1 MRFFVSAYLNVRSRS
16 TGIGED
22 MSLQNLTFVKK
33 IAALLA
39 LPILAF
45 LWLSVNKT
53 VTSYQTYSNNS
64 ELQQMVEL
72 SVVYS
77 NLVHELQKERGA
89 TAGFLGS
96 KGTKFVTELAAQ
108 RQQTDKKNQTQKR
121 FLQET
126 YFSDPKVNSLIN
138 NARQEL
144 AKLEQIRSQVS
155 SQQIQAASA
164 IGFYTALNKKLLSV
178 SELIVALSQN
188 AEVSRELIS
197 YYNFIQGKERAGV
210 ERAVLSNTFA
220 VDKFAPNVF
229 ARFVSLVSEQNTYI
243 NNFVVLGSPTL
254 TSAYERRMDNPA
266 VREVERLRT
275 IAREHSIKGN
285 FGVDSVHWF
294 KTATDRINLLKQ
306 TEDNIAN
313 QLQELSNTL
322 ISKARNAVMTNVV
335 MAILI
340 FLVIVGLVTFVTKD
354 MLVQVKN
361 LTSVM
366 SKMREQN
373 DLTVR
378 TSHKGTDEISE
389 IGRALNLTLE
399 KFGEAISHILGSSN
413 DLATS
418 AGDTS
423 QTVQRNNE
431 IVEEQLNA
439 VTMIAT
445 AAEELT
451 ATSQGVAENTSMA
464 ADSAKHA
471 DETAKSG
478 MAIVRETYNSIE
490 ALRSEIDS
498 LATTI
503 TSLNEKSTNITNVID
518 VIKSVSEQTNL
529 LALNAAIEAARAGEQ
544 GRGFAVVADEV
555 RTLAQRTQN
564 STSEIESIIS
574 ELLTE
579 SNQAFSVID
588 RNKSKAVEAVN
599 KSKEAEVALREISE
613 AISKVSEQTEHI
625 AVAAEQQL
633 TVTQDVSSN
642 VVAIEQKASEVALN
656 SKQIEEATSKQSEL
670 ASNLQ
675 ELAITYKV

>member
-1 MRFFVSAYLNVRSRS
+1 
-16 TGIGED
+16 
-22 MSLQNLTFVKK
+22 MSLQNLTFLKK

-45 LWLSVNKT
+45 LWLSINKSIN
-53 VTSYQTYSNNS
+53 SYQAYSNNS
-64 ELQQMVEL
+64 ELKQLVEL

-77 NLVHELQKERGA
+77 NLVHELQKERGT

-96 KGTKFVTELAAQ
+96 KGTKFVTELSAQ
-108 RQQTDKKNQTQKR
+108 RQATDKKNQAQKR
-121 FLQET
+121 FIQDNQ
-126 YFSDPKVNSLIN
+126 FSDTRVNSLAASI
-138 NARQEL
+138 RQDL
-144 AKLEQIRSQVS
+144 TQLSQIRSRVS
-155 SQQIQAASA
+155 SQQIAPAEA
-164 IGFYTALNKKLLSV
+164 IGYYTALNKKLLSV
-178 SELIVALSQN
+178 SEIIVSLSQN
-188 AEVSRELIS
+188 AEVSKELIG
-197 YYNFIQGKERAGV
+197 YYNFIQGKERAGI
-210 ERAVLSNTFA
+210 ERAVMSNTFA
-220 VDKFAPNVF
+220 VDQFAPNVF

-243 NNFVVLGSPTL
+243 NNFTVLSSPEL
-254 TSAYERRMDNPA
+254 TAAFERRMDTSA
-266 VREVERLRT
+266 VKEVDRLRAL
-275 IAREHSIKGN
+275 ARERSTSGN

-294 KTATDRINLLKQ
+294 KAATERINLLKQ
-306 TEDNIAN
+306 TEDSIAN
-313 QLQELSNTL
+313 YLEELSSNL
-322 ISKARNAVMTNVV
+322 IGKAQVTVFTNIIL
-335 MAILI
+335 AILI
-340 FLVIVGLVTFVTKD
+340 FLIIVALVALVTKD
-354 MLVQVKN
+354 MLGQVKD

-366 SKMREQN
+366 TEMREQN
-373 DLTVR
+373 DLSVR
-378 TSHKGTDEISE
+378 TNQKGTDEISE
-389 IGRALNLTLE
+389 IGQALNLTLE
-399 KFGEAISHILGSSN
+399 KFSSAISHILGSSN
-413 DLATS
+413 DLTS
-418 AGDTS
+418 STGDTS

-451 ATSQGVAENTSMA
+451 ATSQGVAENTQMA

-471 DETAKSG
+471 DDTAKNG
-478 MAIVRETYNSIE
+478 MTIVRDTYNSIE

-498 LATTI
+498 LANTI

-599 KSKEAEVALREISE
+599 KSKEAEIALNEISE
-613 AISKVSEQTEHI
+613 AISQVSEQTEHI

-642 VVAIEQKASEVALN
+642 VADIEQKASEVALN
-656 SKQIEEATSKQSEL
+656 SRQIEEATSKQSEL

-675 ELAITYKV
+675 ELAIAYKI

>member
-1 MRFFVSAYLNVRSRS
+1 
-16 TGIGED
+16 
-22 MSLQNLTFVKK
+22 MSLQNLTFIKK

-39 LPILAF
+39 LPIFAF

-64 ELQQMVEL
+64 ELKQMVEL

-96 KGTKFVTELAAQ
+96 KGTKFVAELAAQ

-121 FLQET
+121 FLQEIS
-126 YFSDPKVNSLIN
+126 FNDSKVNALIN
-138 NARQEL
+138 SARQDL

-155 SQQIQAASA
+155 SQQIQVPNA
-164 IGFYTALNKKLLSV
+164 IGYYTALNKKLLSV

-229 ARFVSLVSEQNTYI
+229 ARFVSLVSEQNIYI
-243 NNFVVLGSPTL
+243 NNFVVLGSAKL

-266 VREVERLRT
+266 VKEVARLRA
-275 IAREHSIKGN
+275 IARERSTSGN
-285 FGVDSVHWF
+285 FGVDSIHWF
-294 KTATDRINLLKQ
+294 KTSTDRINLLKQ
-306 TEDNIAN
+306 TEDSIAN
-313 QLQELSNTL
+313 HLQDLSNTL

-354 MLVQVKN
+354 MLGQVKN

-366 SKMREQN
+366 SEMREQN

-389 IGRALNLTLE
+389 IGKALNLTLE

-413 DLATS
+413 DLASS

-445 AAEELT
+445 AAEQLT

-478 MAIVRETYNSIE
+478 MVIVRETYNSIE

-599 KSKEAEVALREISE
+599 KSKEAEVALHEISE

-642 VVAIEQKASEVALN
+642 VADIEQKASEVALN

-675 ELAITYKV
+675 ELAVTYKV